1 MSDIE
6 QPAPDVAD
14 STTPTLIE
22 AAPPSEPGKAS
33 EPSLELAPSSPPS
46 EPRVQ
51 TLENVAHTRIG
62 GSAGVRVQQLGGVTV
77 QRAGAGDPLDA
88 TSLRVSWE
96 RFDRLAE
103 LLAANDS
110 ELATAVAR
118 LFYAELAQAGQR

>member
-33 EPSLELAPSSPPS
+33 EPRLELVPSSPPS
-46 EPRVQ
+46 EPRMQ

-88 TSLRVSWE
+88 TSLRVSRSTFRE
-96 RFDRLAE
+96 LE
-103 LLAANDS
+103 LLLAAFPSD
-110 ELATAVAR
+110 ELGDQVAA
-118 LFYAELAQAGQR
+118 LFVDQLKAER

>member
-33 EPSLELAPSSPPS
+33 EPRLELVPSSPPS

-88 TSLRVSWE
+88 TSLRVSRSTFRE
-96 RFDRLAE
+96 LE
-103 LLAANDS
+103 LLLAAFPGD
-110 ELATAVAR
+110 ELGDQVAA
-118 LFYAELAQAGQR
+118 LFVDQLKAER